1 MFALVAAATAH
12 PAWTAS
18 TAARKLAPAGSDF
31 DAPPVLAP
39 KAVPRLPRT
48 PKPWAMAYDNQTNA
62 VKQKLFV
69 LPSSEARDPW
79 KRKIFLVLGQSNA
92 NGRGNAGRL
101 TEDDRKRLANVA
113 DRVILT
119 YRGSIA
125 WPVRGSS
132 APGETGHWSA
142 FGTRARRVPLGPLPM
157 DLNEQE
163 NFGFTTSFGPELF
176 MGISLA
182 EAMPG
187 ELLHIVK
194 LATPG
199 VSLYGQWN
207 PMFTS
212 DKCCQSCA
220 NQGNT
225 CDGRPDM
232 EWRPDGV
239 PESEE
244 SLCDTSPT
252 CGTTMPNED
261 RRLCELCCASYK
273 PINDEYLGS
282 SCSTS
287 DAMRVAMYPTLV
299 ADARE
304 LVKRGGELAGWI
316 WVGGERDLS
325 SGCGREYQAHLEQF
339 VRSLRQDL
347 KARLPGALFCP
358 VVQHQSQSPI
368 CVAHR
373 NVTSALPDL
382 DHYDGVPLHTYLDE
396 PFGQDAQRV
405 AHDQKQ
411 HYDYVG
417 QKKLGESASRMLLGM
432 M

>member
-1 MFALVAAATAH
+1 
-12 PAWTAS
+12 
-18 TAARKLAPAGSDF
+18 
-31 DAPPVLAP
+31 
-39 KAVPRLPRT
+39 
-48 PKPWAMAYDNQTNA
+48 
-62 VKQKLFV
+62 
-69 LPSSEARDPW
+69 
-79 KRKIFLVLGQSNA
+79 
-92 NGRGNAGRL
+92 
-101 TEDDRKRLANVA
+101 
-113 DRVILT
+113 
-119 YRGSIA
+119 
-125 WPVRGSS
+125 
-132 APGETGHWSA
+132 
-142 FGTRARRVPLGPLPM
+142 
-157 DLNEQE
+157 
-163 NFGFTTSFGPELF
+163 
-176 MGISLA
+176 
-182 EAMPG
+182 
-187 ELLHIVK
+187 
-194 LATPG
+194 
-199 VSLYGQWN
+199 
-207 PMFTS
+207 
-212 DKCCQSCA
+212 
-220 NQGNT
+220 
-225 CDGRPDM
+225 
-232 EWRPDGV
+232 
-239 PESEE
+239 
-244 SLCDTSPT
+244 
-252 CGTTMPNED
+252 
-261 RRLCELCCASYK
+261 
-273 PINDEYLGS
+273 
-282 SCSTS
+282 
-287 DAMRVAMYPTLV
+287 MYPTLV